1 MIVSKMQEQ
10 FFKLAS
16 SFREIF
22 LQWIPS
28 HTIPQ
33 NDIAD
38 TIAKQTCWYTET
50 CLCSLKNIF
59 LC

>member
-1 MIVSKMQEQ
+1 MIVSKIQQ

-16 SFREIF
+16 SFQEII

-33 NDIAD
+33 NNIAEQ
-38 TIAKQTCWYTET
+38 ACWYTET
-50 CLCSLKNIF
+50 YTCLWSLKNLF
-59 LC
+59 LY